1 METQQIKRERK
12 RKKNYQSKIL
22 SRAIDHAGSTANA
35 KGFFNSLWPA
45 LDCRTV
51 TWLLPLP
58 ARAAMKAVIA
68 AAKDGYVRH

>member
-22 SRAIDHAGSTANA
+22 SRAIDHTGSTPNA